1 MKASY
6 KLKGIYDLERS
17 SVQELPAFREQVR
30 RAHAQLIVQ
39 VVSAC
44 HNADHR
50 PTLRESLRVAS
61 ANGWESLVGRLE
73 QILAGARDESLAL
86 GLDDED
92 RIVVESVLQGLQDAA
107 TLPSTQNRAD
117 PSFAA
122 PGIAGVV
129 VAAQRGD
136 TQALEWLGQMASQMQ
151 RAGGEMAR
159 LGACLGP
166 LSQGK
171 MDVDR
176 LSKGLGASTR
186 SLLRQIVDEMHKL
199 HAQ

>member
-6 KLKGIYDLERS
+6 KLKEIWDLENDA
-17 SVQELPAFREQVR
+17 VQEMPAFREQVR
-30 RAHAQLIVQ
+30 RAHAQLIHQ

-44 HNADHR
+44 HNADLR
-50 PTLRESLRVAS
+50 PALQESLRVAR
-61 ANGWESLVGRLE
+61 ANGWGSLAERLE
-73 QILAGARDESLAL
+73 RLLAGERDEAILL

-92 RIVVESVLQGLQDAA
+92 RIVVETVLQGLQDPGS
-107 TLPSTQNRAD
+107 LPNPQSRPD
-117 PSFAA
+117 PSLAA

-136 TQALEWLGQMASQMQ
+136 TQALQWLGQMASQMQ

-159 LGACLGP
+159 LGACLAP

-171 MDVDR
+171 TDVER

-186 SLLRQIVDEMHKL
+186 SLLLQIVEEIHKL
-199 HAQ
+199 QAQ

>member
-1 MKASY
+1 M
-6 KLKGIYDLERS
+6 
-17 SVQELPAFREQVR
+17 QELPAFREQVR
-30 RAHAQLIVQ
+30 RAHARLILQ

-44 HNADHR
+44 QNPDHR
-50 PTLRESLRVAS
+50 SALRESLRVAS
-61 ANGWESLVGRLE
+61 ANGWESLVERLE
-73 QILAGARDESLAL
+73 RILAGERDETLLL

-92 RIVVESVLQGLQDAA
+92 HVVVASVLRGLQDPSS
-107 TLPSTQNRAD
+107 LPSTENQAD

-129 VAAQRGD
+129 IAAQRGD
-136 TQALEWLGQMASQMQ
+136 TQALQWLGQMASQMQ

-171 MDVDR
+171 TDVER

-199 HAQ
+199 QAQ

>member
-1 MKASY
+1 M
-6 KLKGIYDLERS
+6 
-17 SVQELPAFREQVR
+17 
-30 RAHAQLIVQ
+30 
-39 VVSAC
+39 
-44 HNADHR
+44 
-50 PTLRESLRVAS
+50 
-61 ANGWESLVGRLE
+61 GRLE